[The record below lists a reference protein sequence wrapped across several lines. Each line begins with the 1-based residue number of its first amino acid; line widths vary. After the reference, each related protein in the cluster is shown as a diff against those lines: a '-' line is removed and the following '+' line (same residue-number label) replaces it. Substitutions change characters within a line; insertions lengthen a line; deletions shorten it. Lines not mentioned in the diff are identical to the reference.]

1 MTVRKNPSGGWLCE
15 LYPNG
20 ANGKRIRKKFAT
32 KGEALAY
39 EQHTVQNPW
48 NVAQEDRRTLKELI
62 DSWYRAHGI
71 TLKDGLKRQL
81 AMHHAFD
88 CMGEP
93 LARDF
98 DAQMFSRYREKR
110 LKGDYARSNRVKEVS
125 PRTLNLELAYF
136 RAVFNELNRLG
147 EWKGE
152 NPLKNMRPFRTEEME
167 MAWLNQEQIALLLS
181 ECKRHDNQDLEAVVK
196 ICLVTGARWGES
208 EGLKK
213 TQLSKCKITFT
224 KTKGKKNRTVPI
236 SRELYDSL
244 VEAKKNVK
252 GQLFG
257 ECYGAFRSALERT
270 GIELPAGQLTHVLR
284 HTFASHFMM
293 NGGNILVLQRVL
305 GHTDIKMTMRYAHF
319 APSHLEDAVK
329 LNPLAASGDKMA
341 MEMSNTDNH

>member
-1 MTVRKNPSGGWLCE
+1 MTVRKIPAGGWVCE

-20 ANGKRIRKKFAT
+20 ARGKRIRKKFAT
-32 KGEALAY
+32 KGEALAF
-39 EQHTVQNPW
+39 EQYTIQNPW
-48 NVAQEDRRTLKELI
+48 QEEKEDRRTVKELV
-62 DSWYRAHGI
+62 DSWYSAHGI

-81 AMHHAFD
+81 SMHHAFN

-110 LKGDYARSNRVKEVS
+110 LKGEYARSNRVKEVS

-147 EWKGE
+147 EWKGD
-152 NPLKNMRPFRTEEME
+152 NPLKNIRPFRTEEME
-167 MAWLNQEQIALLLS
+167 MAWLNRDQIALLLA
-181 ECKRHDNQDLEAVVK
+181 ECQRHENTDLEKVVR
-196 ICLVTGARWGES
+196 ICLATGARWSEA
-208 EGLKK
+208 EGLRKS
-213 TQLSKCKITFT
+213 QLSKYKITYIN
-224 KTKGKKNRTVPI
+224 TKGRKNRTVPI
-236 SRELYDSL
+236 SKDLYDSL
-244 VEAKKNVK
+244 PSQNKPQT
-252 GQLFG
+252 GLFTS
-257 ECYGAFRSALERT
+257 CYGAFRAALERT

-319 APSHLEDAVK
+319 APDHLEDAVR
-329 LNPLAASGDKMA
+329 LNPLATNGDRMA
-341 MEMSNTDNH
+341 VELAHDVI

>member
-1 MTVRKNPSGGWLCE
+1 MTVRKNPSGGWICE

-20 ANGKRIRKKFAT
+20 ASGKRIRKKFAT
-32 KGEALAY
+32 KGEALAF
-39 EQHTVQNPW
+39 EQYTIQTPW
-48 NVAQEDRRTLKELI
+48 TEDKEDRRTLKELV
-62 DSWYRAHGI
+62 DSWYSAHGI
-71 TLKDGLKRQL
+71 TLKDGLKRQGS
-81 AMHHAFD
+81 MHHAFD

-136 RAVFNELNRLG
+136 RAVFNELMRLG

-152 NPLKNMRPFRTEEME
+152 NPLKNIRPFRTEETE
-167 MAWLNQEQIALLLS
+167 MAFLTGEQIQQLLN
-181 ECKRHDNQDLEAVVK
+181 ECQHNNELLCIVK
-196 ICLVTGARWGES
+196 ICLATGARWS
-208 EGLKK
+208 EAQELKRSQITK
-213 TQLSKCKITFT
+213 YKVTFT
-224 KTKGKKNRTVPI
+224 KTKGRKNRTVPI
-236 SRELYDSL
+236 SVNLFESL
-244 VEAKKNVK
+244 PSKNGRV
-252 GQLFG
+252 F
-257 ECYGAFRSALERT
+257 ETDCYGAFRSALERT

-319 APSHLEDAVK
+319 APDHLEETLR
-329 LNPLAASGDKMA
+329 LNPLDGSGGKVA
-341 MEMSNTDNH
+341 IEMNISDNS

>member
-1 MTVRKNPSGGWLCE
+1 MAVRKNPAGGWLCE
-15 LYPNG
+15 IYPNG
-20 ANGKRIRKKFAT
+20 AKGKRIRKKFAT
-32 KGEALAY
+32 KGEALAFKQY
-39 EQHTVQNPW
+39 TVQNPW
-48 NVAQEDRRTLKELI
+48 QEEKEDRRTLKALI
-62 DSWYRAHGI
+62 DAWYSAHGI

-81 AMHHAFD
+81 AMHHAFE

-110 LKGDYARSNRVKEVS
+110 LKGEYARSARVKEVS

-167 MAWLNQEQIALLLS
+167 MAWLTQEQIARLLA
-181 ECKRHDNQDLEAVVK
+181 ECRRHDNPDLENVVR
-196 ICLVTGARWGES
+196 ICLATGARWSEA

-213 TQLSKCKITFT
+213 SQLSKYKITYIN
-224 KTKGKKNRTVPI
+224 TKGRQNRTVPV
-236 SRELYDSL
+236 SKALYDAL
-244 VEAKKNVK
+244 PDNKN
-252 GQLFG
+252 GRLFSD
-257 ECYGAFRSALERT
+257 CYGAFRSALQRT

-319 APSHLEDAVK
+319 APDHLEDAVK
-329 LNPLAASGDKMA
+329 LNPLAVSGDKVAVEMA
-341 MEMSNTDNH
+341 DNG

>member
-1 MTVRKNPSGGWLCE
+1 MAVRKNSAGGWICE

-20 ANGKRIRKKFAT
+20 AKGKRIRKKFAT
-32 KGEALAY
+32 KGEALAF

-48 NVAQEDRRTLKELI
+48 QAENEDRRTLKELV
-62 DSWYRAHGI
+62 DSWFSAHGI

-136 RAVFNELNRLG
+136 RAVFNELSRLG

-152 NPLKNMRPFRTEEME
+152 NPLKNMRPFRTEEIE
-167 MAWLNQEQIALLLS
+167 MAWLTQDQIAMLLS
-181 ECKRHDNQDLEAVVK
+181 ECKRHDNKDLVTVVTV
-196 ICLVTGARWGES
+196 CLATGARWSEA

-213 TQLSKCKITFT
+213 SQLSEYKITFT

-236 SRELYDSL
+236 SQELYRVLAEDKK
-244 VEAKKNVK
+244 AK
-252 GQLFG
+252 LFND
-257 ECYGAFRSALERT
+257 CYGAFRAALERT

-319 APSHLEDAVK
+319 APEHLEDAVK
-329 LNPLAASGDKMA
+329 LNPLAKSGDKMA
-341 MEMSNTDNH
+341 I

>member
-1 MTVRKNPSGGWLCE
+1 MAIRKLPEGGWLSE

-20 ANGKRIRKKFAT
+20 AKGKRIRRKFAT

-39 EQHTVQNPW
+39 EQHTVQQPW
-48 NVAQEDRRTLKELI
+48 QEEKEDRRTLKDLI
-62 DSWYRAHGI
+62 KSWHSAHGI
-71 TLKDGLKRQL
+71 TLRDGEKRKL
-81 AMHHAFD
+81 AMEHAFD

-93 LARDF
+93 LAKDF
-98 DAQMFSRYREKR
+98 DAQMFSRYRERR

-136 RAVFNELNRLG
+136 RAVFNELSRLG

-152 NPLKNMRPFRTEEME
+152 NPLKHIRPFRTEESE
-167 MAWLNQEQIALLLS
+167 MAWLNHSQIAHLLS
-181 ECKRHDNQDLEAVVK
+181 ECKNSDQPDLITIVK
-196 ICLVTGARWGES
+196 ICLATGARWSEA

-213 TQLSKCKITFT
+213 SQISKYKITYI

-236 SRELYDSL
+236 T
-244 VEAKKNVK
+244 EAIYKDLPDDKT
-252 GQLFG
+252 GRLFSD
-257 ECYGAFRSALERT
+257 CYGAFRSALERT

-293 NGGNILVLQRVL
+293 NGGNLLVLQRVL

-319 APSHLEDAVK
+319 APDHLEEAAK
-329 LNPLAASGDKMA
+329 LNPLAQSGDEMA
-341 MEMSNTDNH
+341 MEMANIGK

>member
-1 MTVRKNPSGGWLCE
+1 MAIRKNPAGGWICE

-20 ANGKRIRKKFAT
+20 AKGKRIRKKFAT
-32 KGEALAY
+32 KGEALAF
-39 EQHTVQNPW
+39 EQYTVQNPW
-48 NVAQEDRRTLKELI
+48 QEEKEDRRTLKDLI
-62 DSWYRAHGI
+62 DSWYSAHGI

-81 AMHHAFD
+81 AMHHAFE

-110 LKGDYARSNRVKEVS
+110 LNGEYARSNRVKEVS

-167 MAWLNQEQIALLLS
+167 MAWLNQEQIAVLLA
-181 ECKRHDNQDLEAVVK
+181 ECQRHENQDLVNVVK
-196 ICLVTGARWGES
+196 ICLATGARWS
-208 EGLKK
+208 EAEQLKK
-213 TQLSKCKITFT
+213 SQLTNFKITYIN
-224 KTKGKKNRTVPI
+224 TKGKKNRTVPI
-236 SRELYDSL
+236 SKELFNTLPDDR
-244 VEAKKNVK
+244 A
-252 GQLFG
+252 GRLFSD
-257 ECYGAFRSALERT
+257 CYGAFRSALERT

-293 NGGNILVLQRVL
+293 NSGNILVLQRVL

-319 APSHLEDAVK
+319 APDHLEDAVK
-329 LNPLAASGDKMA
+329 LNPLAMSGDKVAVEMA
-341 MEMSNTDNH
+341 DNG